1 MKKSIYNIFFG
12 VLGQVVVL
20 IIGLCLPRLRI
31 VSFGSEVNGM
41 LSSVQQVYTYLALLE
56 AGIGSATLQALY
68 GPVAND
74 NKDEINSILAATNK
88 YYKKTGT
95 IYFFSILVF
104 AVVYPVV
111 VVSDI
116 SKTTVIGVIL
126 FNGLGNV
133 LAYFFQGK
141 YRILLQAEGK
151 QYIITNLATIV
162 SVLTNVIKVALIFG
176 GFGVISLQI
185 VYFLFNILQVLY
197 FAWYIR
203 RYYKWIDLKV
213 SANYDSIS
221 QKNAV
226 LVHQVSQLVFNN
238 TDVMIL
244 TLFCDLKLVSV
255 YALYNMIYDMVS
267 TLISNINNGFSYK
280 LGQLYNSNTREF
292 MKLYSLYE
300 VYYTSLSFALYCI
313 AYIFIFDFISLYT
326 EGVTDTEYMLRYLP
340 ILFTLIKLMVSGR
353 APSGFVATYAGHFK
367 KTQNRAIIEAVLNLS
382 VSLVC
387 VNFMGIYGVLIGT
400 VVSLLY
406 RANDMIIY
414 ANIEVLHRNPWATYK
429 YWLVDIVIFVFCVTV
444 FNRILPSNY
453 DSYVKLFVIGG
464 ASSILILA
472 VFLGLTFV
480 LTYRKSKPMLE
491 WVVNRMK
498 RRR

>member
-20 IIGLCLPRLRI
+20 VIGLCLPRLRI

-41 LSSVQQVYTYLALLE
+41 LSSVHQVYTYLALLE

-68 GPVAND
+68 GPVAKNH
-74 NKDEINSILAATNK
+74 KDEINSILAATNK

-104 AVVYPVV
+104 AVVYPMV
-111 VVSDI
+111 VVSEI
-116 SKTTVIGVIL
+116 PSTTVGGVIL

-162 SVLTNVIKVALIFG
+162 SVLTNIIKVALIFG
-176 GFGVISLQI
+176 GFGVLSLQI
-185 VYFLFNILQVLY
+185 VYFLFNLLQVLY

-203 RYYKWIDLKV
+203 KHYRWINLKV
-213 SANYDSIS
+213 SPNYNSIS

-244 TLFCDLKLVSV
+244 TFFCDLKLVSV

-267 TLISNINNGFSYK
+267 TLIGNINNGFSYK
-280 LGQLYNSNTREF
+280 LGQLYNSDTPKF
-292 MKLYSLYE
+292 MRLYSIYE
-300 VYYTSLSFALYCI
+300 AYYTSFSFALYCV
-313 AYIFIFDFISLYT
+313 AYIFIFGFISLYT
-326 EGVTDTEYMLRYLP
+326 DGVTDTEYMLKYLP

-353 APSGFVATYAGHFK
+353 APSGFAATYAGHFK
-367 KTQNRAIIEAVLNLS
+367 KTQNRAIVEAVLNLL

-387 VNFMGIYGVLIGT
+387 VNYMGIYGVLVGT

-414 ANIEVLHRNPWATYK
+414 ANTQVLHRSPWSTYK
-429 YWLVDIVIFVFCVTV
+429 YWLIDIVIFVICVSAS
-444 FNRILPSNY
+444 NRILPSNY
-453 DSYVKLFVIGG
+453 GSYIELFVVGG
-464 ASSILILA
+464 VTAVLILV
-472 VFLGLTFV
+472 VFIGITFV
-480 LTYRKSKPMLE
+480 LTYKKSKPMLE
-491 WVVNRMK
+491 WLIQRIK
-498 RRR
+498 CRK